1 MPREKKEKRAFQV
14 KGIGF
19 IKAGRHKQHYYMVI
33 KKKKKQLKW
42 MEYKVIRQRVV
53 GNEFGD
59 KYTKEVINAF

>member
-33 KKKKKQLKW
+33 KKKKKPAE
-42 MEYKVIRQRVV
+42 MDGV
-53 GNEFGD
+53 
-59 KYTKEVINAF
+59 